1 MHVKALP
8 VVRPEVGHD
17 TVLLSG
23 DPATLAVAEAEAV
36 TALPSLA
43 VLLML

>member
-23 DPATLAVAEAEAV
+23 DPATFTVTEPEAV
-36 TALPSLA
+36 TVLVSLA
-43 VLLML
+43 VLLIE